1 MAVVYALLRSVS
13 SHVFKKDRIEA
24 SLVQDDMRLVR
35 QTRRGIGSP
44 LVSYQ
49 SAIGLWGPECQFQDV
64 VRLPKQRICDTE
76 ALEDFHGA
84 TLDAVCLANFQRS
97 VACLEESKADA
108 KLGEP

>member
-1 MAVVYALLRSVS
+1 MS
-13 SHVFKKDRIEA
+13 SHVFKKDRIQA

-35 QTRRGIGSP
+35 QIRWSIGSP
-44 LVSYQ
+44 VGSYQ

-64 VRLPKQRICDTE
+64 VRLPEQRIHDTE

-84 TLDAVCLANFQRS
+84 TLDAICLANFQRS
-97 VACLEESKADA
+97 VACLEQSKANA